1 MPHSANRPVVV
12 LLAGGLS
19 RRMGGGDKCLR
30 PLAGRPLLQHVLERM
45 EPQAD
50 TIVLNANGDAA
61 RFSAFALPVV
71 TDPVAGHAGP
81 LAGILS
87 GMLWAREFRADAAD
101 IVSVPTDCPFL
112 PSDLVDRLLMARE
125 AAAVSS
131 AYAASAGRTHP
142 VVGLWP
148 GQIGGRVADRSARR
162 GPEKGRRLGR
172 APVLRRR
179 TVLRRPDRSIL

>member
-112 PSDLVDRLLMARE
+112 PTDLVDRLLMARE
-125 AAAVSS
+125 AAAVPS
-131 AYAASAGRTHP
+131 ACAASAGRTHP

-148 GQIGGRVADRSARR
+148 VRLADGLRTALLDEGLR
-162 GPEKGRRLGR
+162 KGRRVGR